1 MCYPL
6 SFLNLISLPPSLP
19 PCSYQF
25 QPARSNR
32 TVALQILLK
41 ALVNMP
47 RPDFLLLKS
56 VLPQNIVSSHT
67 VSLVPL
73 HSFSSL
79 CFSPCLSLF

>member
-1 MCYPL
+1 MNVPCSESYVCTIFARHCPNYSTTKNISGSPLPL
-6 SFLNLISLPPSLP
+6 S
-19 PCSYQF
+19 SYQF

-67 VSLVPL
+67 
-73 HSFSSL
+73 
-79 CFSPCLSLF
+79 LFL